1 MVNNPVASNTI
12 PPNHPFHMKR
22 ILLLLSCTITIGCS
36 NNPHT
41 FILND
46 KKENKYFVAQSINR
60 AFEEDLIEKSPLIVI
75 NGVPFRYNKKQDT
88 ILLPLK
94 KSDIISLDFL
104 NKNSSRIIY
113 NEKENDGAVI
123 ITARIK
129 AK

>member
-1 MVNNPVASNTI
+1 
-12 PPNHPFHMKR
+12 MKQ
-22 ILLLLSCTITIGCS
+22 ILLLLSCAITIGCS
-36 NNPHT
+36 NNSHT

-46 KKENKYFVAQSINR
+46 KKENKYFVAESINR
-60 AFEEDLIEKSPLIVI
+60 AFEEDLIEESPLIVI

-88 ILLPLK
+88 ILLLLK
-94 KSDIISLDFL
+94 KSDIIRLDFL

>member
-1 MVNNPVASNTI
+1 
-12 PPNHPFHMKR
+12 MKQ
-22 ILLLLSCTITIGCS
+22 ILLIVLSIIALGCT
-36 NNPHT
+36 NPHT

-46 KKENKYFVAQSINR
+46 MEANKYFITETINQ
-60 AFEEDLIEKSPLIVI
+60 AFKKDQIDKSPLIVI
-75 NGVPFRYNKKQDT
+75 NGVLFEYNKTQDT

-123 ITARIK
+123 ITTKIK
-129 AK
+129 NE